1 MTGATLRDLGLA
13 QVANSHPEFVTIARK
28 TLDALIKL
36 QGCATIDEVRDILAT
51 ANIYPGSNHA
61 WGAVPAPKKY
71 VCVGQRKSSRPSNRA
86 RIVRIWAH
94 SVPTLD
100 YLPPRKDGKEAYY
113 FRPGVRVKDY
123 RVKY

>member
-1 MTGATLRDLGLA
+1 MTGTQLRDLGLA
-13 QVANSHPEFVTIARK
+13 QVANSHPAFITLARK

-36 QGCATIDEVRDILAT
+36 QGRATIDEVRDILAT
-51 ANIYPGSNHA
+51 ANIYPDSNHA

-100 YLPPRKDGKEAYY
+100 YAPPKREGSEAYY
-113 FRPGVRVKDY
+113 YRTGLRQGSY
-123 RVKY
+123 RVQY

>member
-1 MTGATLRDLGLA
+1 MVFRFFR
-13 QVANSHPEFVTIARK
+13 VAYLNLT
-28 TLDALIKL
+28 ALKQNPMSKPL
-36 QGCATIDEVRDILAT
+36 PVSRYDKGCTR
-51 ANIYPGSNHA
+51 
-61 WGAVPAPKKY
+61 GAVPAPKKY

-100 YLPPRKDGKEAYY
+100 YAPPKRDESEAYY
-113 FRPGVRVKDY
+113 FRPGVRVGNY

>member
-1 MTGATLRDLGLA
+1 MTGTTLRDLGLA
-13 QVANSHPEFVTIARK
+13 QLEAAYPDFLTAARK
-28 TLDALIKL
+28 TMDALIRL
-36 QGCATIDEVRDILAT
+36 NGSTTIDQVRDLLAD
-51 ANIYPGSNHA
+51 AGIYPDSNHA

-100 YLPPRKDGKEAYY
+100 YLPPHKAGKEVYY